1 MDGVVGARA
10 AVGLTALVGGA
21 AIVGGAA
28 LVTPLVRRQLRMVA
42 AIDPQLR
49 TPVVYAPASV
59 GPRVT
64 RLMRRLPAPQDA
76 AAGAGSAAG
85 GVSVRVVAVPP
96 QRGLDGVEVR
106 TYDPPGRALGSAAV
120 LCLHGGGYVIGSAAS
135 DDAFCVSLARRL
147 GVLVVSVEYRLAP
160 EHPFP
165 AAHDDCLRALRWMH
179 SEADRLGIDPARIG
193 VSGESAGGG
202 LAAGLVQHAVDEG
215 TPVCFQ
221 HLVYPMLDDRTVGR
235 ADRGGEWNAV
245 WTPRSNRFGW
255 ASYLGHDPGTARPPP
270 YSVPSRRTELAGL
283 PPTWIG
289 VGAVDLFHAEGAA
302 YAAELRRCG
311 VPCELLVVPG
321 MYHAAQRF
329 APTARAAE
337 MFERHRE
344 QALARGLGV
353 PGPA

>member
-1 MDGVVGARA
+1 MDGVGRVRA
-10 AVGLTALVGGA
+10 AVGLTALVGA
-21 AIVGGAA
+21 AA
-28 LVTPLVRRQLRMVA
+28 LVTPVVRRQLRMVA

-64 RLMRRLPAPQDA
+64 RLMRLLPAPQD
-76 AAGAGSAAG
+76 GAGDTG
-85 GVSVRVVAVPP
+85 DVTVRVVAVPP
-96 QRGLDGVEVR
+96 DRGLDGVEVR
-106 TYDPPGRALGSAAV
+106 TYDPAGRAAGSAAV
-120 LCLHGGGYVIGSAAS
+120 LYVHGGGYVIGSAAA
-135 DDAFCVSLARRL
+135 DDAYCATLARQL
-147 GVLVVSVEYRLAP
+147 GVLVVSVDYRLAP

-165 AAHDDCLRALRWMH
+165 APHDDCLRALRWMH
-179 SEADRLGIDPARIG
+179 SAAEQLGIDPARIG
-193 VSGESAGGG
+193 VSGESSGGG

-221 HLVYPMLDDRTVGR
+221 HLVYPMLDDCTVGR
-235 ADRGGEWNAV
+235 AERGGEWNAV

-255 ASYLGHDPGTARPPP
+255 ASYLGHDPGTADPKP
-270 YSVPSRRTELAGL
+270 YAVPSRRTELAGL

-302 YAAELRRCG
+302 YADELRRCG
-311 VPCELLVVPG
+311 VECELLVVPG

-329 APTARAAE
+329 APTAPAAE
-337 MFERHRE
+337 LFERSRQ

-353 PGPA
+353 ICASP